1 MTTTS
6 TESAAPVASP
16 ATRVALALLILAACL
31 LAASTWRIYSNTWD
45 EPEHLAAGIEL
56 LDKGRYEY
64 DTEHPPIV
72 RALMALGPYLAGA
85 RSFGTPPPDGVQEG
99 VDILYTG
106 GHYDLYLTLARLG
119 ALPFLVMLLFS
130 AWLWARRLTRSEG
143 EALLG
148 VLLLASV
155 PPVLGHAALATLDVA
170 AAGTVLLAL
179 YALQCWLD
187 SARGRDALFFGV
199 TAGVAVGAKFSAIPF
214 LALGFIVLAGA
225 QWVVRRQVVVV
236 GAAGERGVGA
246 DRGVVAEQAAVLHG
260 GAGAGRVAAA
270 ERGGPAFVVVAAPQ
284 VAVSVARTRLIGLA
298 LIVVMAMVPL
308 AIAYGVRSPGA
319 NVVAHKFEWA
329 IVFLQ
334 HERGISHDA
343 GVLLQHLWLPT
354 WVKGFFEGIVAIK
367 AHNDTGH
374 LSYLLGEQRS
384 TGWWYFYLVALAVK
398 TPMPLLITGPI
409 GMMVLAREGWQARD
423 AWRLAPLVLFLTL
436 LVFASSFSHI
446 NIGIRHVLV
455 LYPFMALGAAHLLAL
470 AWGAL
475 RKAAV
480 GPLAVVGQGGLVVLV
495 AWQVLTLW
503 TANPDYLPYFNEA
516 VAHPE
521 RVLVDSDLD
530 WGQDL
535 RRLEQRAAEIKI
547 PKLNLAYRGTANLAR
562 ESLPP
567 FLIMPPWKPATG
579 WVAISAL
586 AKVHDPKGYAWLDAY
601 EPLELVGK
609 TIELY
614 YVPPRRP

>member
-6 TESAAPVASP
+6 FESAALSAPVAPVASAVPTASVVSP
-16 ATRVALALLILAACL
+16 ATRIALAFLILVACL

-72 RALMALGPYLAGA
+72 RAFMALGPYFAGA

-106 GHYDLYLTLARLG
+106 GHYNLYLTLARLG
-119 ALPFLVMLLFS
+119 TLPFLALLLFS
-130 AWLWARRLTRSEG
+130 VWLWARRLTRSEG
-143 EALLG
+143 EALLAV
-148 VLLLASV
+148 VLLGSV
-155 PPVLGHAALATLDVA
+155 PPILGHAALATLDMA
-170 AAGTVLLAL
+170 AAATVLLAF
-179 YALQCWLD
+179 YALQCWLE
-187 SARGRDALFFGV
+187 SARWRDAVFFGL
-199 TAGVAVGAKFSAIPF
+199 TAGVAIGSKFSAIPF
-214 LALGFIVLAGA
+214 LAVGFAVLAVA
-225 QWVVRRQVVVV
+225 QWMLHRRSAQPSLPS
-236 GAAGERGVGA
+236 ASTTC
-246 DRGVVAEQAAVLHG
+246 
-260 GAGAGRVAAA
+260 
-270 ERGGPAFVVVAAPQ
+270 P
-284 VAVSVARTRLIGLA
+284 RLIGFA
-298 LIVVMAMVPL
+298 LIVLMTAVPL

-329 IVFLQ
+329 VAFLLRE
-334 HERGISHDA
+334 HGLSHDA
-343 GVLLQHLWLPT
+343 GVVLQHLWLPG
-354 WVKGFFEGIVAIK
+354 WVKGFFEGIIAIK
-367 AHNDTGH
+367 AHNDSGH
-374 LSYLLGEQRS
+374 LSFLLGQQRT
-384 TGWWYFYLVALAVK
+384 TGWWYFYLVALAAK
-398 TPMPLLITGPI
+398 TPIPLLVTGPI
-409 GMMVLAREGWQARD
+409 GMVVLAREGWRARD
-423 AWRLAPLVLFLTL
+423 GWRLAPLLSFLAVLG
-436 LVFASSFSHI
+436 FASSFSHI

-455 LYPFMALGAAHLLAL
+455 LYPFMALGGAHLVAL
-470 AWGAL
+470 AWEAL
-475 RKAAV
+475 RKSAL
-480 GPLAVVGQGGLVVLV
+480 GPLAVVGSGGLVVLV

-521 RVLVDSDLD
+521 QVLVDSDLD

-535 RRLEQRAAEIKI
+535 WRLEQRAAAIKI
-547 PKLNLAYRGTANLAR
+547 PKLSLAYRGTADLAR
-562 ESLPP
+562 ERLPP

-601 EPLELVGK
+601 QPMEMVGK

-614 YVPPRRP
+614 YVPPARP

>member
-1 MTTTS
+1 MSTS
-6 TESAAPVASP
+6 TESAAPVAS
-16 ATRVALALLILAACL
+16 AAARVALALLILAACL

-85 RSFGTPPPDGVQEG
+85 RSFGTPPPDGVLEG

-106 GHYDLYLTLARLG
+106 AHYDLYLTLARLG
-119 ALPFLVMLLFS
+119 TLPFLVMLLFS

-143 EALLG
+143 EALLA

-187 SARGRDALFFGV
+187 SARWRDAVFFGV

-214 LALGFIVLAGA
+214 LVLGFVVLTVA
-225 QWVVRRQVVVV
+225 QWAVRRQPVVVS
-236 GAAGERGVGA
+236 GARV
-246 DRGVVAEQAAVLHG
+246 
-260 GAGAGRVAAA
+260 GRVAAA
-270 ERGGPAFVVVAAPQ
+270 ERGGPAFAIVEARQ
-284 VAVSVARTRLIGLA
+284 FDVSLVRTRLVGLA

-319 NVVAHKFEWA
+319 NVVAHKFDWA

-354 WVKGFFEGIVAIK
+354 WVKGFLEGIIALK
-367 AHNDTGH
+367 AHNDSGH
-374 LSYLLGEQRS
+374 LSFLLGQQRS
-384 TGWWYFYLVALAVK
+384 TGWWYFYLVALAAK
-398 TPMPLLITGPI
+398 TPIPLLVCGPI
-409 GMMVLAREGWQARD
+409 GMVVMAREGWQARD
-423 AWRLAPLVLFLTL
+423 AWRLAPLLLFLTL
-436 LVFASSFSHI
+436 LAFASAFSHI

-470 AWGAL
+470 AWGVL
-475 RKAAV
+475 RKAAL
-480 GPLAVVGQGGLVVLV
+480 GPLAVVGQGVLVVLV
-495 AWQVLTLW
+495 GWQMLTLW

-521 RVLVDSDLD
+521 QVLVDSDLD

-567 FLIMPPWKPATG
+567 YVIMPPWKPVTG

-586 AKVHDPKGYAWLDAY
+586 AVVHDPKGYAWLDAY
-601 EPLELVGK
+601 KPLELVGK

-614 YVPPRRP
+614 YIPPVRP

>member
-6 TESAAPVASP
+6 IESAAPVASP
-16 ATRVALALLILAACL
+16 VARVAPVGRVALVTRLALAFIILAACL
-31 LAASTWRIYSNTWD
+31 LAASTWRVYSNTWD

-72 RALMALGPYLAGA
+72 RAFMALGPYLAGA

-99 VDILYTG
+99 IDILYTG

-119 ALPFLVMLLFS
+119 TLPFLVMLLFS
-130 AWLWARRLTRSEG
+130 AWLWARRLARSEG
-143 EALLG
+143 EALLA

-155 PPVLGHAALATLDVA
+155 PPILGHAALATHDVA

-187 SARGRDALFFGV
+187 SARWQDAVFFGI
-199 TAGVAVGAKFSAIPF
+199 TAGVAVGSKFSAIPF
-214 LALGFIVLAGA
+214 LGLGFVVLAGA
-225 QWVVRRQVVVV
+225 QWVVRR
-236 GAAGERGVGA
+236 R
-246 DRGVVAEQAAVLHG
+246 AAVD
-260 GAGAGRVAAA
+260 GAGAACTIAAA
-270 ERGGPAFVVVAAPQ
+270 RQ
-284 VAVSVARTRLIGLA
+284 SAVPVARTRLIGLA
-298 LIVVMAMVPL
+298 IIAVMAMVPL
-308 AIAYGVRSPGA
+308 AIAYGVRSPGV
-319 NVVAHKFEWA
+319 NPVAHKFEWA
-329 IVFLQ
+329 VVFLQ
-334 HERGISHDA
+334 HERGISHVA
-343 GVLLQHLWLPT
+343 GVLLQHLWLPN
-354 WVKGFFEGIVAIK
+354 WVKGFFEGIIALK

-374 LSYLLGEQRS
+374 LSFLLGQQRS
-384 TGWWYFYLVALAVK
+384 AGWWYFYLVALAVK
-398 TPMPLLITGPI
+398 TPIPLLVCGPI
-409 GMMVLAREGWQARD
+409 GMVTLAREGWQAKD
-423 AWRLAPLVLFLTL
+423 AWRLAPLVLFLTIL
-436 LVFASSFSHI
+436 AFASSFSHI

-495 AWQVLTLW
+495 GWQMLTLW

-535 RRLEQRAAEIKI
+535 RRLEWRAAEIKI

-567 FLIMPPWKPATG
+567 YVIMPPWKPSTG

-601 EPLELVGK
+601 KPLETVGK

-614 YVPPRRP
+614 YIPPTRP

>member
-16 ATRVALALLILAACL
+16 LTRVALALLILAACL

-119 ALPFLVMLLFS
+119 TLPFLVMLLFS

-143 EALLG
+143 EALLA

-187 SARGRDALFFGV
+187 SARWRDAVFFGV
-199 TAGVAVGAKFSAIPF
+199 TAGIAVGAKFSAIPF
-214 LALGFIVLAGA
+214 LGLGFVVLAGA
-225 QWVVRRQVVVV
+225 QWVVRGQAVVV
-236 GAAGERGVGA
+236 GGAGERGVGT
-246 DRGVVAEQAAVLHG
+246 DRGVVAEQAAVVHG
-260 GAGAGRVAAA
+260 GAGRVAAA
-270 ERGGPAFVVVAAPQ
+270 ERGGPAFAVVEVGRA
-284 VAVSVARTRLIGLA
+284 AVSAARTRLIGLA

-319 NVVAHKFEWA
+319 NVVAHKFDWA

-354 WVKGFFEGIVAIK
+354 WVKGFFEGIIALK
-367 AHNDTGH
+367 AHNDSGH
-374 LSYLLGEQRS
+374 LSFLLGQQRS
-384 TGWWYFYLVALAVK
+384 TGWWYFYLVALAAK
-398 TPMPLLITGPI
+398 TPIPLLVTGPI
-409 GMMVLAREGWQARD
+409 GMVVLAREGWRARD

-436 LVFASSFSHI
+436 LAFASGFSHI

-455 LYPFMALGAAHLLAL
+455 LYPFMALGGAHLLAL
-470 AWGAL
+470 TWGAL

-516 VAHPE
+516 VTHPDQ
-521 RVLVDSDLD
+521 VLVDSDLD

-547 PKLNLAYRGTANLAR
+547 PQLNLAYRGTANLAR

-601 EPLELVGK
+601 KPLELVGK

-614 YVPPRRP
+614 YVPPARP